1 MAWDDG
7 LRGSAAYEIAASPA
21 RRLRVRAGPGTGKTF
36 ALMHRIARLLEEGVS
51 PRKILVCTFT
61 RVAAEDLKREL
72 KELDAPGVSGVR
84 ATTIHSLCFSMLSL
98 SDVLAATGRTARPL
112 LDYETRFL
120 LEDLGSPFGKLSE
133 RRKLLKAYE
142 AAWARR
148 QTALPGFADEARD
161 RAFQASLL
169 DWLRFHEAMLIGELV
184 PEALRYLEHNPLAA
198 ERSRF
203 SHVVVDEYQDL
214 NVAEQAVVDTLS
226 RRAKLTIVGDEN
238 QSIYSF
244 KHANPEGLE
253 EFGPRH
259 PGTKDAGL
267 DACWR
272 CPHQVLSMANSL
284 ISHNEV
290 RSERELLPHASAKDA
305 RVRVVQWQ
313 TVDQEATGLAEVIRR
328 SISAGEVE
336 AGKIFVLAPN
346 RVFANPIRDALQ
358 DAGIPAESLFREKE
372 LDGSRG
378 ENGNPKAEE
387 ALTLLTLVAD
397 SEDLVALRCWCGLS
411 AVTSFGCRAWRRV
424 REHCDSTGSPVVE
437 VLAEIREGRLTW
449 PQSWRLRNRLRE
461 LEASLDALKEVSG
474 SALVDAVFPSGDP
487 DLDALRST
495 AQEVLR
501 DVSGE
506 TGDAVSAEKLA
517 QQVRRRIGQPEL
529 PTDVDYVRV
538 MSLHKS
544 KGLTVDM
551 VVVAGFV
558 DGVLP
563 RIDADRDGVSRRDS
577 LEEQRRLFYVALTRT
592 REVLI
597 LSSVVRLRGE
607 DAHKLRLPG
616 AHRGGVRPVG
626 TSQFLR
632 ELGSAAPTPIAGDE
646 LLGEWLGGRS
656 RGAA

>member
-1 MAWDDG
+1 MAWDDFLKG
-7 LRGSAAYEIAASPA
+7 PAYDIAASNA
-21 RRLRVRAGPGTGKTF
+21 SRLRVRAGPGTGKTF
-36 ALMHRIARLLEEGVS
+36 ALMRRIARLLEKGVS
-51 PRKILVCTFT
+51 PPKILVCTFT

-72 KELDAPGVSGVR
+72 KELDAPGVGGVL
-84 ATTIHSLCFSMLSL
+84 ATTIHSLCFAILSR

-120 LEDLGSPFGKLSE
+120 LEDLGARFGKL
-133 RRKLLKAYE
+133 RDRQKLLKAYE

-148 QTALPGFADEARD
+148 QTDVPGFPDEVRD
-161 RAFQASLL
+161 RAFQAALL

-198 ERSRF
+198 DRSRF
-203 SHVVVDEYQDL
+203 SYVLVDEYQDL
-214 NVAEQAVVDTLS
+214 NVAEQAVVDALS
-226 RRAKLTIVGDEN
+226 RHAKLTIVGDEN

-259 PGTKDAGL
+259 PGTEDSGL
-267 DACWR
+267 ETCRR
-272 CPHQVLSMANSL
+272 CPHQVLTMANSL
-284 ISHNEV
+284 IRHNEV
-290 RSERELLPHASAKDA
+290 RSERELLPHASARDA
-305 RVRVVQWQ
+305 QVRVVQWQ
-313 TVDQEATGLAEVIRR
+313 TVDQEAAGLAEVIGA

-336 AGKIFVLAPN
+336 AGKVLVLAPN

-378 ENGNPKAEE
+378 KNGSPRAEE

-397 SEDLVALRCWCGLS
+397 PEDLVGLRCWCGLS
-411 AVTSFGCRAWRRV
+411 AATSYGCASWRRV
-424 REHCDSTGSPVVE
+424 RERCDSTGSPVQA
-437 VLAEIREGRLTW
+437 VLSDVREGRLSW
-449 PQSWRLRNRLRE
+449 PQSWRLRNRLQE
-461 LEASLDALKEVSG
+461 LETKLDALKAALG
-474 SALVDAVFPSGDP
+474 SQLVDAIFPSGSP
-487 DLDALRST
+487 DLEALRST

-506 TGDAVSAEKLA
+506 AGDAVCA
-517 QQVRRRIGQPEL
+517 QQLAPQVRARIGRPEL
-529 PTDVDYVRV
+529 PTDVDYIRV

-563 RIDADRDGVSRRDS
+563 RIDGDGNGVSWRDS
-577 LEEQRRLFYVALTRT
+577 LAEQRRLFYVALTRT
-592 REVLI
+592 RKVLI
-597 LSSVVRLRGE
+597 LSSVGRLRGE
-607 DAHKLRLPG
+607 DAHKLRIPG
-616 AHRGGVRPVG
+616 AQRGIVRTVG

-632 ELGSAAPTPIAGDE
+632 ELGSAAPKPIAGDE
-646 LLGEWLGGRS
+646 LRREWLGRRS
-656 RGAA
+656 KGAA

>member
-21 RRLRVRAGPGTGKTF
+21 RRLRVRAGPGTGKTY
-36 ALMHRIARLLEEGVS
+36 ALMRRIARLLEEGVS

-61 RVAAEDLKREL
+61 RVAAQDLKREL
-72 KELDAPGVSGVR
+72 KDLDAPNVAEVR
-84 ATTIHSLCFSMLSL
+84 ATTIHSLCFSMLSR
-98 SDVLAATGRTARPL
+98 SDVLAATGRSARPL
-112 LDYETRFL
+112 LDFETRFL
-120 LEDLGSPFGKLSE
+120 LEDLGARFGRLSK
-133 RRKLLKAYE
+133 RQKLLKAYE

-148 QTALPGFADEARD
+148 QTDLPGFPDEARD
-161 RAFQASLL
+161 RAFQGALL
-169 DWLRFHEAMLIGELV
+169 GWLRFHEAMLIGELV

-214 NVAEQAVVDTLS
+214 NVAEQAVIDVLAG
-226 RRAKLTIVGDEN
+226 RADLTVVGDEN

-244 KHANPEGLE
+244 KHAYPDGLR
-253 EFGPRH
+253 EFESRH
-259 PGTKDAGL
+259 PDTGDAGL
-267 DACWR
+267 ETCWR

-284 ISHNEV
+284 ISHNVV
-290 RSERELLPHASAKDA
+290 RSERELLPHARAKEA
-305 RVRVVQWQ
+305 RVRVVQWR
-313 TVDQEATGLAEVIRR
+313 TVDQEAAGLAKVIGE
-328 SISAGEVE
+328 SITTGRVN
-336 AGKIFVLAPN
+336 AGKVLVLAPN
-346 RVFANPIRDALQ
+346 RVFANPIRDGLQ

-387 ALTLLTLVAD
+387 ALTLLTLAAAP
-397 SEDLVALRCWCGLS
+397 EDLVALRCWCGLS
-411 AVTSFGCRAWRRV
+411 AVTSFGCGAWRRV

-437 VLAEIREGRLTW
+437 VLADVRDGGLRW
-449 PQSWRLRNRLRE
+449 SQSWRLRNRLQE
-461 LEASLDALKEVSG
+461 LDARLDALKEASG
-474 SALVDAVFPSGDP
+474 RALVDAVFPSGDP

-506 TGDAVSAEKLA
+506 TGDAVSAQQLA
-517 QQVRRRIGQPEL
+517 EQVRRRIGQPEL
-529 PTDVDYVRV
+529 ATDVDYVRV

-563 RIDADRDGVSRRDS
+563 HIDADGNGVSWRDS

-597 LSSVVRLRGE
+597 LSSVVSLRGE
-607 DAHKLRLPG
+607 DAHKLRMPG
-616 AHRGGVRPVG
+616 ARRGKVRSVG

-632 ELGSAAPTPIAGDE
+632 ELGSAAPRPISGDT
-646 LLGEWLGGRS
+646 LLREWLGRRS
-656 RGAA
+656 KGAA